1 MTVAEA
7 GNDRGALRRRVRRTR
22 RQWELLDQLQ
32 GLFLAEGFA
41 PFTMEDLAVRL
52 HCSKATLYALAPSKE
67 QLAVTVLR
75 HYFAGAAARVEASIA
90 GVDDVR
96 ERIGRYLASVGTE
109 MRLASS
115 ELIAD
120 LEAFA
125 PTREIYER
133 NTRAAA
139 DRIRDFVAEGVSNDI
154 FGDVNAAFLAEVIS
168 ATLAAIQRGDVRRR
182 TGLSDAESFTE
193 LSSLVLRALTTTTS
207 EQ

>member
-1 MTVAEA
+1 M
-7 GNDRGALRRRVRRTR
+7 RT
-22 RQWELLDQLQ
+22 
-32 GLFLAEGFA
+32 
-41 PFTMEDLAVRL
+41 
-52 HCSKATLYALAPSKE
+52 
-67 QLAVTVLR
+67 
-75 HYFAGAAARVEASIA
+75 ASP
-90 GVDDVR
+90 
-96 ERIGRYLASVGTE
+96 
-109 MRLASS
+109 

>member
-1 MTVAEA
+1 
-7 GNDRGALRRRVRRTR
+7 
-22 RQWELLDQLQ
+22 
-32 GLFLAEGFA
+32 
-41 PFTMEDLAVRL
+41 
-52 HCSKATLYALAPSKE
+52 
-67 QLAVTVLR
+67 LR

-109 MRLASS
+109 MRLASP

>member
-1 MTVAEA
+1 VSPTQEGSPLTVAEA

-32 GLFLAEGFA
+32 GVFLAEGFA

-75 HYFAGAAARVEASIA
+75 HYFAGAAARVEASIV
-90 GVDDVR
+90 GVADVR

-109 MRLASS
+109 MRLASP

-120 LEAFA
+120 LEA
-125 PTREIYER
+125 
-133 NTRAAA
+133 
-139 DRIRDFVAEGVSNDI
+139 EGVANDI